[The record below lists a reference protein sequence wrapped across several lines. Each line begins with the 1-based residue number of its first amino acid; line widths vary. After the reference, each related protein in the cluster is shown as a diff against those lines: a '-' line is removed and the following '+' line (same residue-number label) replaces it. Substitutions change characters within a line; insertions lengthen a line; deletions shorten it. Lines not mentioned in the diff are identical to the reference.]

1 MQSPLG
7 QPFADPCGGRLRLP
21 VVTLLLSFEL
31 ISEAKSTFDFALRRH
46 SYDLATVFGAT
57 VKCCGL
63 RLIQAAFSWRVPS

>member
-46 SYDLATVFGAT
+46 SYDLATVFVVANAKFT
-57 VKCCGL
+57 SASYVL
-63 RLIQAAFSWRVPS
+63 